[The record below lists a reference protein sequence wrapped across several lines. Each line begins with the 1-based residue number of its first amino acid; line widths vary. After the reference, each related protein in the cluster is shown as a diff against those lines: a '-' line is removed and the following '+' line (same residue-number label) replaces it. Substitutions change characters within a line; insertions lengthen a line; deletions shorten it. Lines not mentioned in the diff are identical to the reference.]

1 MHKDIIDAL
10 SVITEEEQA
19 ILDGQVGINRTLYT
33 EKREMIVDSNKLL
46 AHGKLIE
53 IRPHTRFVHFPKH
66 KHNYVEVI
74 YMCSGS
80 TKHKIND
87 KEVVL
92 KAGELLFLNQ
102 NATQEIFPAGE
113 QDIAV
118 NFIIQPEFFDT
129 TFMMLGEEN
138 NLLRD
143 FLIGCLC
150 NDSRYTNYLL
160 FRVADVL
167 PIQNLVENM
176 IWTIMNNQTNKRSI
190 NQTTMGLLFLQLL
203 NYTDKLNSEGN
214 SFEQDL
220 MFRVLSYIEENYK
233 DATLTEL
240 SNLLKY
246 DIYWLSRAI
255 KKQTNETFK
264 DLLKTKRLNQSAYLL
279 SHTQLSVAEI
289 IAAVGYDNTSY
300 FHRIFKERFQMSP
313 KEYRLDNLK

>member
-74 YMCSGS
+74 YMCTGS
-80 TKHKIND
+80 TTHMIND
-87 KEVVL
+87 KKVVL
-92 KAGELLFLNQ
+92 KAGELMFLNQ
-102 NATQEIFPAGE
+102 NTTQEIFPAGE

-214 SFEQDL
+214 AFEQDL
-220 MFRVLSYIEENYK
+220 IIRVLSYIEENYK

-240 SNLLKY
+240 AKLLKY

-264 DLLKTKRLNQSAYLL
+264 DLLKTKRLNQSTYLL

-300 FHRIFKERFQMSP
+300 FHRIFKERYHMSP
-313 KEYRLDNLK
+313 KEYRIVNSK

>member
-87 KEVVL
+87 KEVIL

-102 NATQEIFPAGE
+102 NATQEIFTAGE

-150 NDSRYTNYLL
+150 NDLRYTNYLL

>member
-279 SHTQLSVAEI
+279 SHTKLSVAEI

>member
-87 KEVVL
+87 KEVIL

-102 NATQEIFPAGE
+102 NATQEIFTAGE

-279 SHTQLSVAEI
+279 SHTKLSVAEI

>member
-87 KEVVL
+87 KEVIL

-102 NATQEIFPAGE
+102 NATQEIFTAGE

-150 NDSRYTNYLL
+150 NDLRYTNYLL

-279 SHTQLSVAEI
+279 SHTKLSVAEI

>member
-1 MHKDIIDAL
+1 MHKDILDVL

-19 ILDGQVGINRTLYT
+19 ILDGQVGINRNLYT
-33 EKREMIVDSNKLL
+33 EKREMIVDSKKLIE
-46 AHGKLIE
+46 HGKLIE

-80 TKHKIND
+80 TTHKINE

-92 KAGELLFLNQ
+92 EAGELLFLNQ

-113 QDIAV
+113 KDIAV

-129 TFMMLGEEN
+129 TFMMLEEEN

-160 FRVADVL
+160 FRVSDVL

-176 IWTIMNNQTNKRSI
+176 IWTIMNNQTNHRSI
-190 NQTTMGLLFLQLL
+190 NQMTMGLLFIQLL

-214 SFEQDL
+214 SLEQDL
-220 MFRVLSYIEENYK
+220 MIRVLSYIEENYK

-240 SNLLKY
+240 SKLLKY
-246 DIYWLSRAI
+246 DVYWLSRAI
-255 KKQTNETFK
+255 KKQSNETFK

-279 SHTQLSVAEI
+279 THTSLSVAEI

-300 FHRIFKERFQMSP
+300 FHRIFKERYHMSP
-313 KEYRLDNLK
+313 KEFRIKYS